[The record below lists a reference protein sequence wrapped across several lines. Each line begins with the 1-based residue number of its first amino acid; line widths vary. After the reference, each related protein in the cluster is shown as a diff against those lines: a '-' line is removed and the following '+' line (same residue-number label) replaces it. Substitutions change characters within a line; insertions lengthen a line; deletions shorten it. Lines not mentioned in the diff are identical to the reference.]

1 MNRLTTSIGLVGA
14 LATLAPAAPAL
25 AQDAQEALPT
35 PFGHNYGETETARS
49 AGLAGASRAIGN
61 GTAGLF
67 ANPASIALNR
77 LYHVEGILQT
87 TPEAGRLMIGGAIV
101 DSIMNRYGLAG
112 GLAVAG
118 GFNDAKGPADWS
130 TLDLRAAL
138 AYPVSEKFML
148 GVSPRYASITHGLPD
163 SDPDEKDL
171 VELELHAFTLDAG
184 VTIRP
189 TDALH
194 VALVGQNLVSNRP
207 STYPRMLGGGI
218 GYASEMVSVEVDGLA
233 DFNSYDAV
241 TVRLM
246 GGGELFLENH
256 YAIRLGYRYD
266 QGAGS
271 AGNYFGEASSGP
283 GYIGE
288 ISAGLGYIGDT
299 FGLEASVRRTISDP
313 GATMIVIGLAYYVE
327 KAGFMKAAREG
338 YEEEE

>member
-1 MNRLTTSIGLVGA
+1 MNRWTTSIGLVGA

-25 AQDAQEALPT
+25 AQEAFPT
-35 PFGHNYGETETARS
+35 PFGHNYGETETART

-87 TPEAGRLMIGGAIV
+87 TPEAGRLMIGGAVV

-130 TLDLRAAL
+130 TFDLRAAL

-148 GVSPRYASITHGLPD
+148 GVSPRYASITHALPAPEKD
-163 SDPDEKDL
+163 GKDL
-171 VELELHAFTLDAG
+171 VQLNLHAFTLDAG

-194 VALVGQNLVSNRP
+194 VALVGQNLVSNRR

-233 DFNSYDAV
+233 DLDSYEGQLPRSTRV
-241 TVRLM
+241 TMRLM
-246 GGGELFLENH
+246 GGGELFLENR
-256 YAIRLGYRYD
+256 YAIRLGYRFD
-266 QGAGS
+266 QGAYLHADS
-271 AGNYFGEASSGP
+271 ADRNFF
-283 GYIGE
+283 GE

-299 FGLEASVRRTISDP
+299 FGLEASARRTLSDP
-313 GATMIVIGLAYYVE
+313 GATLIVIGLAYYVE

-338 YEEEE
+338 YEEE